1 MNNPNTFKGRKL
13 ALILTEK
20 SNFSLATHLEKL
32 IKKEGGIL
40 EIIAPKILDFKN
52 KKKFKPQ
59 QSFETAVSASYD
71 AIAII
76 AKPKDLLKCD
86 PLKLFTF
93 LQEGFHQCKFIAYA
107 PELAAIFKELK
118 LKPDQGI
125 VALKN
130 ADSCQA
136 FIKLCRKLRYWER
149 SKA

>member
-1 MNNPNTFKGRKL
+1 VFP
-13 ALILTEK
+13 AQ
-20 SNFSLATHLEKL
+20 NFLSP
-32 IKKEGGIL
+32 
-40 EIIAPKILDFKN
+40 PKILDFKN

-76 AKPKDLLKCD
+76 AKPKDLLKCN

-93 LQEGFHQCKFIAYA
+93 LQEGFNQCKFIAYT

-125 VALKN
+125 VTLKN

-136 FIKLCRKLRYWER
+136 FIKICRKLRYWER